1 MRNLVAQFLS
11 NGISRRDFVRRLV
24 ATGVTTAAANSI
36 LESVTAMAQAPGA
49 PPVSPEAIRV
59 FMGTGGEHFAE
70 QLIASGVKYV
80 FGNSASEDAHFYE
93 ALVDRPQLQ
102 YILTPHEGP
111 GAAMAAGYVKA
122 SGQPAIVMEA
132 AVVGLTNALGQ
143 MFNTWKEQTPL
154 VFYSYRTEESLAAGR
169 DGFEELPGQEQLT
182 EPMTKLT
189 WSARAPGQIPETVR
203 RAFRVAWTPP
213 YGPTYM
219 NWHSDFTEEKF
230 SAEIIRHDQVDP
242 RMRVRPNPV
251 EVQRAA
257 KLLVE
262 ARRPLLIVG
271 DEVYKA
277 KAFDKVVQLA
287 ELLALPVTQARQVHA
302 SFPQQHPLWVGNI
315 PGGRVE
321 SLVYPDVGRALSDPA
336 PAPDLVINIGNKL
349 QHNSTT
355 PIVSRRTPFIDMRN
369 DAASIG
375 NVMTTAA
382 PLVADVAYGTDDLLA
397 AVRDLLTPALKA
409 RMAERADEIRAFS
422 ARARQLR
429 ALVSK
434 NPNWESSPLEADRVT
449 WEVAQWA
456 DRDAIVVHEAGS
468 VDIAH
473 SFEFDPRGGRELFF
487 YYAAHLGSGVG
498 TAAGV
503 SLARPGKQ
511 VICLMGDG
519 SFIFG
524 PTALWNMARLEL
536 PVTVVVYNNHA
547 YGGPHNRA
555 LANLGGTGRS
565 IDVNKFVHDY
575 LGKPDM
581 DMASV
586 AKGFGVDG
594 ERAKTPAELK
604 AALGR
609 ARRHAADGKPYLI
622 DVEVARHGPGWSENP
637 WVPTVS
643 RV

>member
-1 MRNLVAQFLS
+1 MRQLVAQFLT

-24 ATGVTTAAANSI
+24 ATGVTATAASSI
-36 LESVTAMAQAPGA
+36 AESITAMAQAPGGG
-49 PPVSPEAIRV
+49 VSPEALRL
-59 FMGTGGEHFAE
+59 FTGTGGEHFAE
-70 QLIASGVKYV
+70 QLIASGVKYI
-80 FGNSASEDAHFYE
+80 FGNSASEDAFFYE
-93 ALVDRPQLQ
+93 ALIDRPQLQ

-122 SGQPAIVMEA
+122 SGQPTIVMEA

-143 MFNTWKEQTPL
+143 MFNCWKEQTPL

-189 WSARAPGQIPETVR
+189 WSARAAGQIPETVR

-230 SAEIIRHDQVDP
+230 TAEIIRHDQVDP
-242 RMRVRPNPV
+242 RMRIRPNPV

-287 ELLALPVTQARQVHA
+287 ETLGLPVTQARQIHA
-302 SFPQQHPLWVGNI
+302 SFPQQHPLWVGGI

-321 SLVYPDVGRALSDPA
+321 SLAYPSEPDV
-336 PAPDLVINIGNKL
+336 VINIGNKL

-355 PIVSRRTPFIDMRN
+355 PIVSRKAQFIDMRN

-382 PLVADVAYGTDDLLA
+382 PLVADVAYGTEDLLA
-397 AVRDLLTPALKA
+397 AITNLLTPAVRA
-409 RMAERADEIRAFS
+409 RFAERAKDVQAFS
-422 ARARQLR
+422 ARARQMR

-434 NPNWESSPLEADRVT
+434 NPNWNNSPLEADRVT
-449 WEVAQWA
+449 YEIAQWA
-456 DRDAIVVHEAGS
+456 DRDAIIVHEGGS
-468 VDIAH
+468 LEISH

-511 VICLMGDG
+511 VVLLEGDG

-524 PTALWNMARLEL
+524 PTALWNMARLSL

-565 IDVNKFVHDY
+565 VDANRFVHDY

-581 DMASV
+581 DMSHIAR
-586 AKGFGVDG
+586 GFGVDG
-594 ERAKTPAELK
+594 EKVTTPAQLK
-604 AALGR
+604 EALGR
-609 ARRHAADGKPYLI
+609 ARRKGAEGKPYLI
-622 DVEVARHGPGWSENP
+622 DVEVARHGPGWTADP
-637 WVPTVS
+637 WVPTIQ
-643 RV
+643 RT

>member
-1 MRNLVAQFLS
+1 MKNLVAQFLS
-11 NGISRRDFVRRLV
+11 NSISRRDFVRRLV
-24 ATGVTTAAANSI
+24 ATGVTTAAANAI
-36 LESVTAMAQAPGA
+36 LESVTALAQTPGA
-49 PPVSPEAIRV
+49 PPVAPEAIRL
-59 FMGTGGEHFAE
+59 FKGTGGEAFAE

-93 ALVDRPQLQ
+93 ALVTRPQLE

-143 MFNTWKEQTPL
+143 MFNAWKEQTPL
-154 VFYSYRTEESLAAGR
+154 VFYSYRSEDSIAAGR

-182 EPMTKLT
+182 APMTKLT
-189 WSARAPGQIPETVR
+189 WTAREAAQIPETVR

-213 YGPTYM
+213 YGPSYI
-219 NWHSDFTEEKF
+219 NWHGNYASEQI
-230 SAEIIRHDQVDP
+230 SAEVIRHDQVDP

-257 KLLVE
+257 RLLVD

-271 DEVYKA
+271 DEIYKA

-302 SFPQQHPLWVGNI
+302 NFPQQHPLWVGGI

-321 SLVYPDVGRALSDPA
+321 SLAYPTDA
-336 PAPDLVINIGNKL
+336 DLVINIGNKL
-349 QHNSTT
+349 QHNSAT
-355 PIVSRRTPFIDMRN
+355 PMVSRRTAFIDMRN

-382 PLVADVAYGTDDLLA
+382 PLVADVAYGMEDLLA
-397 AVRDLLTPALKA
+397 AVNDLMTPALEA
-409 RMAERADEIRAFS
+409 RMAERAGEVRAFS
-422 ARARQLR
+422 AQARQLR
-429 ALVSK
+429 ALVSR
-434 NPNWESSPLEADRVT
+434 NPLWDASPLEADRVT

-487 YYAAHLGSGVG
+487 YYGAHLGSGIG

-503 SLARPGKQ
+503 QLARPGRQ
-511 VICLMGDG
+511 VICLVGDG
-519 SFIFG
+519 SFLFG
-524 PTALWNMARLEL
+524 PTALWNMARLGL

-555 LANLGGTGRS
+555 LANLGGSGRA
-565 IDVNKFVHDY
+565 IDANKFVHDY
-575 LGKPDM
+575 LGKPDI
-581 DMASV
+581 DMASI
-586 AKGFGVDG
+586 AKGFGVDA
-594 ERAKTPAELK
+594 ERAKTPADLK
-604 AALGR
+604 AALSR
-609 ARRHAADGKPYLI
+609 ARAHAAEGKPYLI
-622 DVEVARHGPGWSENP
+622 DVEVARHGPGWTDDP

-643 RV
+643 RA

>member
-1 MRNLVAQFLS
+1 MRNLVAQLLS

-36 LESVTAMAQAPGA
+36 LESVTALAQTPGTSPVAPD
-49 PPVSPEAIRV
+49 AIRV
-59 FMGTGGEHFAE
+59 FQGTGGEAFAE
-70 QLIASGVKYV
+70 QLIASGVKYI
-80 FGNSASEDAHFYE
+80 FGNSASEDAAFYE

-122 SGQPAIVMEA
+122 SGQPSIVMEA

-143 MFNTWKEQTPL
+143 MFNAWKEQTPL
-154 VFYSYRTEESLAAGR
+154 VFYSYRTEDSLAAGH

-182 EPMTKLT
+182 LPMTKLT
-189 WSARAPGQIPETVR
+189 WTARGAEQIPETIR

-213 YGPTYM
+213 YGPTYASW
-219 NWHSDFTEEKF
+219 NSDYTGEKF
-230 SAEIIRHDQVDP
+230 KAEIIRHDQVDP

-271 DEVYKA
+271 DEIYKA

-287 ELLALPVTQARQVHA
+287 ELLGLPVTQARSVHA
-302 SFPQQHPLWVGNI
+302 SFPQQHPLWVGGL

-321 SLVYPDVGRALSDPA
+321 SLAYPTEM
-336 PAPDLVINIGNKL
+336 DLVINIGNKL
-349 QHNSTT
+349 QHNSAT
-355 PIVSRRTPFIDMRN
+355 PMVSRKTPFIDMRN

-382 PLVADVAYGTDDLLA
+382 PLVADVGYGTDDLLA
-397 AVRDLLTPALKA
+397 AVNDLLTPAIKA
-409 RMAERADEIRAFS
+409 RIAERSGEVKAFS
-422 ARARQLR
+422 ARARELR
-429 ALVSK
+429 KLVSR
-434 NPNWESSPLEADRVT
+434 NPLWDASPLEADRVT

-456 DRDAIVVHEAGS
+456 DRDAIVVHEGGS
-468 VDIAH
+468 VEIAH

-487 YYAAHLGSGVG
+487 YYGAHLGSGVG

-503 SLARPGKQ
+503 QLARPGKQ
-511 VICLMGDG
+511 VILLTGDG
-519 SFIFG
+519 SFLFG

-547 YGGPHNRA
+547 YNGPHNRA
-555 LANLGGTGRS
+555 LANLGGAGRS
-565 IDVNKFVHDY
+565 VDANKFVHDY
-575 LGKPDM
+575 LGKPDI
-581 DMASV
+581 DMASI

-594 ERAKTPAELK
+594 ERAKTPADLT
-604 AALGR
+604 AALAR
-609 ARRHAADGKPYLI
+609 AKRHAADGKPYLI
-622 DVEVARHGPGWSENP
+622 DVEVARHGPGWSEDP
-637 WVPTVS
+637 WVPKIT
-643 RV
+643 RA

>member
-1 MRNLVAQFLS
+1 MRNLVAQLLS

-36 LESVTAMAQAPGA
+36 LESVTVLAQTPGA
-49 PPVSPEAIRV
+49 PPVAPDAIRV
-59 FMGTGGEHFAE
+59 FQGTGGEAFAE

-80 FGNSASEDAHFYE
+80 FGNSASEDAAFYE
-93 ALVDRPQLQ
+93 ALIDRPQLQ

-122 SGQPAIVMEA
+122 SGQPSIVMEA

-143 MFNTWKEQTPL
+143 MFNAWKEQTPL
-154 VFYSYRTEESLAAGR
+154 VFYSYRTEDALASGH
-169 DGFEELPGQEQLT
+169 DGFEELPGQDQLT
-182 EPMTKLT
+182 TPMTKLT
-189 WSARAPGQIPETVR
+189 WMARGAAQIPETIR

-213 YGPTYM
+213 YGPTYA
-219 NWHSDFTEEKF
+219 NWNSDYTSEKF
-230 SAEIIRHDQVDP
+230 TAEIIRHDQVDP

-257 KLLVE
+257 RLLVE
-262 ARRPLLIVG
+262 AQRPVLIVG
-271 DEVYKA
+271 DEIYKA
-277 KAFDKVVQLA
+277 KAFDTVIKLA
-287 ELLALPVTQARQVHA
+287 ELLALPVTQARSVHA
-302 SFPQQHPLWVGNI
+302 NFPQQHPLWVGGI

-321 SLVYPDVGRALSDPA
+321 SLAYPTAA
-336 PAPDLVINIGNKL
+336 DLVINIGNKL
-349 QHNSTT
+349 QPNSAA
-355 PIVSRRTPFIDMRN
+355 PIVPRKTSFIDMRN

-375 NVMTTAA
+375 NVLTTAA
-382 PLVADVAYGTDDLLA
+382 PLVADVAYGTEDLLA
-397 AVRDLLTPALKA
+397 AVTDLLTPALRA
-409 RMAERADEIRAFS
+409 RVAARADEVRAFS
-422 ARARQLR
+422 TRARELR
-429 ALVSK
+429 RLVSR
-434 NPNWESSPLEADRVT
+434 NPLWDASPLEADRVT

-456 DRDAIVVHEAGS
+456 DRDAIIVHEAGS
-468 VDIAH
+468 VEIAH

-487 YYAAHLGSGVG
+487 YYGAHLGSGVG

-503 SLARPGKQ
+503 QLARPGKQ
-511 VICLMGDG
+511 VVCLVGDG
-519 SFIFG
+519 SFLFG

-547 YGGPHNRA
+547 YNGPHNRA

-565 IDVNKFVHDY
+565 LDVNKFVHDY

-581 DMASV
+581 DMA
-586 AKGFGVDG
+586 AIARGFGVDG
-594 ERAKTPAELK
+594 ERVKVPADLK

-622 DVEVARHGPGWSENP
+622 DVEVARHGPGWAEDP
-637 WVPTVS
+637 WVP
-643 RV
+643 RLA

>member
-1 MRNLVAQFLS
+1 MRHLVAQLLT
-11 NGISRRDFVRRLV
+11 NGISRRDFVRRL
-24 ATGVTTAAANSI
+24 AAAGVTTAAANSI
-36 LESVTAMAQAPGA
+36 LESVDALAQT
-49 PPVSPEAIRV
+49 PVSPEAIRV
-59 FMGTGGEHFAE
+59 FTGTGGEALAE

-80 FGNSASEDAHFYE
+80 FGNSASEDAAFYE

-143 MFNTWKEQTPL
+143 MFNAWKEQTPL
-154 VFYSYRTEESLAAGR
+154 VFYSYRTEDPAAAGH

-182 EPMTKLT
+182 TPMTKLT
-189 WSARAPGQIPETVR
+189 WGAREPAQIPETIR

-213 YGPTYM
+213 YGPTYA
-219 NWHSDFTEEKF
+219 NWNASYTSEKIT
-230 SAEIIRHDQVDP
+230 AEIIRHDQVDP

-251 EVQRAA
+251 EVERAA
-257 KLLVE
+257 RLLVD

-302 SFPQQHPLWVGNI
+302 SFPQQHPLWVGGI

-321 SLVYPDVGRALSDPA
+321 SLAYPTEPDV
-336 PAPDLVINIGNKL
+336 VINIGNKL
-349 QHNSTT
+349 QHNSAA
-355 PIVSRRTPFIDMRN
+355 PIVSRKTQFIDMRN

-397 AVRDLLTPALKA
+397 AVNGLLTPAVKA
-409 RMAERADEIRAFS
+409 RVAERFDEVRAFS
-422 ARARQLR
+422 ARARQMR
-429 ALVSK
+429 GLVTR
-434 NPNWESSPLEADRVT
+434 NPSWDASPLEADRVT

-456 DRDAIVVHEAGS
+456 NRDAIVVHEGGS
-468 VDIAH
+468 LEIAH

-487 YYAAHLGSGVG
+487 YYGAHLGSGVG

-503 SLARPGKQ
+503 QLARPGKQ
-511 VICLMGDG
+511 VILLVGDG
-519 SFIFG
+519 SFLFG
-524 PTALWNMARLEL
+524 PTALWTMARLEL
-536 PVTVVVYNNHA
+536 PVTVIVYNNHA
-547 YGGPHNRA
+547 YSGPHNRA
-555 LANLGGTGRS
+555 LANLGGRGRS
-565 IDVNKFVHDY
+565 LDASRFVHDY

-581 DMASV
+581 DMASI
-586 AKGFGVDG
+586 ARGFGVDG
-594 ERAKTPAELK
+594 ERAKTPTELK
-604 AALGR
+604 AALSR
-609 ARRHAADGKPYLI
+609 ARRHTADGKPYLI
-622 DVEVARHGPGWSENP
+622 DVEVARHGPGWSDDP
-637 WVPTVS
+637 WVPKVQRT
-643 RV
+643 

>member
-1 MRNLVAQFLS
+1 MRHLVAQLLS

-24 ATGVTTAAANSI
+24 ATGVTAAAANSI
-36 LESVTAMAQAPGA
+36 AESVTALAQTPGSAPIA
-49 PPVSPEAIRV
+49 PDAIRM
-59 FMGTGGEHFAE
+59 FTGTGGAAFAE
-70 QLIASGVKYV
+70 QLIGSGVKYV
-80 FGNSASEDAHFYE
+80 FANSASEDAHFYE

-122 SGQPAIVMEA
+122 SGQPAIVMAA

-143 MFNTWKEQTPL
+143 MFNAWKEQTPL
-154 VFYSYRTEESLAAGR
+154 VFYTYRTEDSLAAGR
-169 DGFEELPGQEQLT
+169 DGFEELPGQEQLAA
-182 EPMTKLT
+182 PMTKLS
-189 WSARAPGQIPETVR
+189 WMARRPEMIPETVR

-213 YGPTYM
+213 FGPSYI
-219 NWHSDFTEEKF
+219 NWHSDFAEEKITT
-230 SAEIIRHDQVDP
+230 EIIRHDQVDP
-242 RMRVRPNPV
+242 RMRVRPNPS

-257 KLLVE
+257 KLLVD

-277 KAFDKVVQLA
+277 KAFDKVLQLA

-302 SFPQQHPLWVGNI
+302 SFPQQHPLWVGGL

-321 SLVYPDVGRALSDPA
+321 SLTYPTDVDV
-336 PAPDLVINIGNKL
+336 VINIGNKL
-349 QHNSTT
+349 QHNSAT
-355 PIVSRRTPFIDMRN
+355 PMVSRKTQFIDMRN

-382 PLVADVAYGTDDLLA
+382 PLVADVGYGTEDLLA
-397 AVRDLLTPALKA
+397 AVQDLLTPAVKA
-409 RMAERADEIRAFS
+409 RVAERANDVRAFS

-434 NPNWESSPLEADRVT
+434 NPLWDNSPLEADRVT

-456 DRDAIVVHEAGS
+456 DRDAIVVHEGGS
-468 VDIAH
+468 LEIAH

-487 YYAAHLGSGVG
+487 YYGAHLGSGVG

-503 SLARPGKQ
+503 QLARPGKQ
-511 VICLMGDG
+511 VICLTGDG

-524 PTALWNMARLEL
+524 PTALWNLARLQL

-555 LANLGGTGRS
+555 LANLGGSGRS
-565 IDVNKFVHDY
+565 LDASRFVHDY

-581 DMASV
+581 DMASI

-594 ERAKTPAELK
+594 ERAKTPADLK

-622 DVEVARHGPGWSENP
+622 DVEVARHGPGWVADP
-637 WVPTVS
+637 WVPTITRS
-643 RV
+643 

>member
-1 MRNLVAQFLS
+1 MRNLVAQLLS

-24 ATGVTTAAANSI
+24 ASGVTTAAATSI
-36 LESVTAMAQAPGA
+36 LDSLTLAQGPGGA
-49 PPVSPEAIRV
+49 PASPEAV
-59 FMGTGGEHFAE
+59 TLFQGTGGEAFAE

-80 FGNSASEDAHFYE
+80 FGNSASEDAAFYE

-143 MFNTWKEQTPL
+143 MFNAWKEQTPL
-154 VFYSYRTEESLAAGR
+154 VFYSYRTEDSRAAGR
-169 DGFEELPGQEQLT
+169 DGFEELPEQEQLT
-182 EPMTKLT
+182 APMTKLT
-189 WSARAPGQIPETVR
+189 WSARRAETIPETIR

-213 YGPTYM
+213 YGPTYASW
-219 NWHSDFTEEKF
+219 NSDFTSERF

-242 RMRVRPNPV
+242 RMRVRPNPT

-257 KLLVE
+257 RLLVE
-262 ARRPLLIVG
+262 AKRPVLIVG
-271 DEVYKA
+271 DEIYKSR
-277 KAFDKVVQLA
+277 AFDQVVRLA
-287 ELLALPVTQARQVHA
+287 ELLALPVTQARSVHA
-302 SFPQQHPLWVGNI
+302 NFPQQHPLWVGGM
-315 PGGRVE
+315 PGTRVE
-321 SLVYPDVGRALSDPA
+321 SLTYPTE
-336 PAPDLVINIGNKL
+336 PDLVINIGNKL
-349 QHNSTT
+349 QHNS
-355 PIVSRRTPFIDMRN
+355 PALAVSRKTPFIDMRN

-397 AVRDLLTPALKA
+397 AVTDLLTPTLRA
-409 RMAERADEIRAFS
+409 RMAERLDEVRAFS
-422 ARARQLR
+422 TRARQLR
-429 ALVSK
+429 ALVSR
-434 NPNWESSPLEADRVT
+434 NPDWDASPLEADRVT
-449 WEVAQWA
+449 YEVSQWA

-468 VDIAH
+468 VEIAH

-487 YYAAHLGSGVG
+487 YYGAHLGSGVG

-503 SLARPGKQ
+503 QLARSGKQ
-511 VICLMGDG
+511 VICLVGDG
-519 SFIFG
+519 SFLFG

-547 YGGPHNRA
+547 YSGPHNRA
-555 LANLGGTGRS
+555 LANLGGAGRS
-565 IDVNKFVHDY
+565 VDANKYVHDY

-581 DMASV
+581 DMASI
-586 AKGFGVDG
+586 AKGFGVEA
-594 ERAKTPAELK
+594 ERAKTVAEFK

-609 ARRHAADGKPYLI
+609 ARRKAADGKPYLI
-622 DVEVARHGPGWSENP
+622 DVEVARHGPGWAADP
-637 WVPTVS
+637 WVPTL
-643 RV
+643 RRG

>member
-1 MRNLVAQFLS
+1 MRNLVAQFLT
-11 NGISRRDFVRRLV
+11 NEISRRDFVKRLV

-36 LESVTAMAQAPGA
+36 LDSVSAMQGTI
-49 PPVSPEAIRV
+49 SPEAVRM
-59 FMGTGGEHFAE
+59 FTGTGGEAFAE
-70 QLIASGVKYV
+70 QLIASGVKYI

-93 ALVDRPQLQ
+93 ALVNRPQLQ

-122 SGQPAIVMEA
+122 SGQPTIVMEA
-132 AVVGLTNALGQ
+132 GVVGLVNALGQ
-143 MFNTWKEQTPL
+143 MFNAWKEQTPL
-154 VFYSYRTEESLAAGR
+154 VFYAYRAEDSLAAGR
-169 DGFEELPGQEQLT
+169 DGFEEVPGQDQLAA
-182 EPMTKLT
+182 PISKLS
-189 WSARAPGQIPETVR
+189 WVARRAEMIPDTVR

-219 NWHSDFTEEKF
+219 NWHSDFTPEKF
-230 SAEIIRHDQVDP
+230 TAEIIRHDQVDP

-257 KLLVE
+257 RLLVE
-262 ARRPLLIVG
+262 AQRPLLIVG
-271 DEVYKA
+271 DEIYKA

-287 ELLALPVTQARQVHA
+287 ELLALPVTQARQVHVN
-302 SFPQQHPLWVGNI
+302 FPQQHPLWVGNI
-315 PGGRVE
+315 PGGRVD
-321 SLVYPDVGRALSDPA
+321 SLAYPTGADV
-336 PAPDLVINIGNKL
+336 VINIGNKL
-349 QHNSTT
+349 QHNSAA
-355 PIVSRRTPFIDMRN
+355 PIVARRTQFIDMRN

-397 AVRDLLTPALKA
+397 AVQDLLTPALRA
-409 RMAERADEIRAFS
+409 RMAERAAEVHAFS

-429 ALVSK
+429 GLVSR
-434 NPNWESSPLEADRVT
+434 NPLWDNSPLEADRVT
-449 WEVAQWA
+449 WEVSQWA
-456 DRDAIVVHEAGS
+456 DRDAIVVHEAGA

-487 YYAAHLGSGVG
+487 YYGAHLGSGIG

-503 SLARPGKQ
+503 QLARPGKQ
-511 VICLMGDG
+511 VVCLMGDG
-519 SFIFG
+519 SFLFG

-555 LANLGGTGRS
+555 LANLGGGGRS

-575 LGKPDM
+575 LGKPDI
-581 DMASV
+581 DTASI

-594 ERAKTPAELK
+594 ERAKTPADLK

-609 ARRHAADGKPYLI
+609 ARRVNADGKPYLN
-622 DVEVARHGPGWSENP
+622 DVEVARHGPGWTEDP
-637 WVPTVS
+637 WVPTIS
-643 RV
+643 RA

>member
-1 MRNLVAQFLS
+1 MRQLVAQFLT

-24 ATGVTTAAANSI
+24 ATGVTATAASSI
-36 LESVTAMAQAPGA
+36 AESITAMAQAPGGG
-49 PPVSPEAIRV
+49 VSPEALRL
-59 FMGTGGEHFAE
+59 FTGTGGEHFAE
-70 QLIASGVKYV
+70 QLIASGVKYI
-80 FGNSASEDAHFYE
+80 FGNSASEDAFFYE
-93 ALVDRPQLQ
+93 ALIDRPQLQ

-122 SGQPAIVMEA
+122 SGQPTIVMEA

-143 MFNTWKEQTPL
+143 MFNCWKEQTPL

-189 WSARAPGQIPETVR
+189 WSARAAGQIPETVR

-230 SAEIIRHDQVDP
+230 TAEIIRHDQVDP
-242 RMRVRPNPV
+242 RMRIRPNPV

-287 ELLALPVTQARQVHA
+287 ETLGLPVTQARQIHA
-302 SFPQQHPLWVGNI
+302 SFPQQHPLWVGGI

-321 SLVYPDVGRALSDPA
+321 SLAYPSEPDV
-336 PAPDLVINIGNKL
+336 VINIGNKL

-355 PIVSRRTPFIDMRN
+355 PIVSRKAQFIDMRN

-382 PLVADVAYGTDDLLA
+382 PLVADVAYGTEDLLA
-397 AVRDLLTPALKA
+397 AITDLLTPAVRA
-409 RMAERADEIRAFS
+409 RFAERAKDVQAFS
-422 ARARQLR
+422 ARARQMR

-434 NPNWESSPLEADRVT
+434 NPNWNNSPLEADRVT
-449 WEVAQWA
+449 YEIAQWA
-456 DRDAIVVHEAGS
+456 DRDAIIVHEGGS
-468 VDIAH
+468 LEISH

-511 VICLMGDG
+511 VVLLEGDG

-524 PTALWNMARLEL
+524 PTALWNMARLSL

-565 IDVNKFVHDY
+565 VDANRFVHDY

-581 DMASV
+581 DMSHIAR
-586 AKGFGVDG
+586 GFGVDG
-594 ERAKTPAELK
+594 EKVTTPAQLK
-604 AALGR
+604 EALGR
-609 ARRHAADGKPYLI
+609 ARRKGAEGKPYLI
-622 DVEVARHGPGWSENP
+622 DVEVARHGPGWTADP
-637 WVPTVS
+637 WVPTIQ
-643 RV
+643 RT

>member
-1 MRNLVAQFLS
+1 MRNLVAQLLT

-24 ATGVTTAAANSI
+24 AAGVTTAAASRI
-36 LESVTAMAQAPGA
+36 LESVDALAQAPVA
-49 PPVSPEAIRV
+49 PDAIRI
-59 FMGTGGEHFAE
+59 FKGTGGEAFAE

-93 ALVDRPQLQ
+93 ALVERPQLQ

-143 MFNTWKEQTPL
+143 MFNAWKEQTPL
-154 VFYSYRTEESLAAGR
+154 VFYSYRTEDSGAAGR
-169 DGFEELPGQEQLT
+169 DGFEELPGQDQLT
-182 EPMTKLT
+182 APMTKLT
-189 WSARAPGQIPETVR
+189 WMAREATQIPETIR

-213 YGPTYM
+213 YGPTYA
-219 NWHSDFTEEKF
+219 NWNANYTSETIT
-230 SAEIIRHDQVDP
+230 AEVIRHDQVDP

-302 SFPQQHPLWVGNI
+302 SFPQQHPLWVGGI

-321 SLVYPDVGRALSDPA
+321 SLTYPTETDV
-336 PAPDLVINIGNKL
+336 VINIGNKL
-349 QHNSTT
+349 QHNSAA
-355 PIVSRRTPFIDMRN
+355 PIVSRKTAFIDMRN

-382 PLVADVAYGTDDLLA
+382 PLVADVAYGTEDLLA
-397 AVRDLLTPALKA
+397 AVNDLLTPALKA
-409 RMAERADEIRAFS
+409 RMVERAAEVREFS

-429 ALVSK
+429 RLVTR
-434 NPNWESSPLEADRVT
+434 NPLWDASPLEADRVT
-449 WEVAQWA
+449 WEVSQWA
-456 DRDAIVVHEAGS
+456 DRDAIVVHEGGS
-468 VDIAH
+468 LEIAH
-473 SFEFDPRGGRELFF
+473 SFEFDPRDGRELFF
-487 YYAAHLGSGVG
+487 YYGAHLGSGVG

-503 SLARPGKQ
+503 QLARPGKQ
-511 VICLMGDG
+511 VILLVGDG
-519 SFIFG
+519 SFLFG

-547 YGGPHNRA
+547 YSGPHNRA
-555 LANLGGTGRS
+555 LANLGGAGRS
-565 IDVNKFVHDY
+565 IDANKFVHDY
-575 LGKPDM
+575 LGKPDI
-581 DMASV
+581 DIASI

-609 ARRHAADGKPYLI
+609 ARQHKIEGKPYLI
-622 DVEVARHGPGWSENP
+622 DVEVARHGPGWTDDP
-637 WVPTVS
+637 WVPTLS
-643 RV
+643 RA